1 MKTLEEKKLLVKM
14 ARAFNQ
20 PVDPALL
27 ESIEQEERFAKL
39 LFKEEAVPVIEETI
53 VDQPK
58 QMIVEADPLDIWCT
72 VTWREIY

>member
-1 MKTLEEKKLLVKM
+1 M

-53 VDQPK
+53 VDQP
-58 QMIVEADPLDIWCT
+58 QLRLIHWTFGAL
-72 VTWREIY
+72 

>member
-1 MKTLEEKKLLVKM
+1 
-14 ARAFNQ
+14 
-20 PVDPALL
+20 LL

-53 VDQPK
+53 VEQPK